1 MTGPTHPSL
10 IIPINLP
17 WVWPELLIYTLIGI
31 VYLRSGST
39 YPVYL
44 LILQSDLVLVQG
56 EFKF

>member
-1 MTGPTHPSL
+1 MTGPIHPSL
-10 IIPINLP
+10 VIPINLP
-17 WVWPELLIYTLIGI
+17 RVWPELLIYTVIGI
-31 VYLRSGST
+31 VYLHSGST